1 MELIHGTHKASK
13 FASQDFITN
22 LPDNVVTNILDRLL
36 LRDAVRTSILSK
48 SWRFKWTMLSQ
59 LLTESDAKKRFS
71 TAFPSLK
78 ALRLSKICLDDGNM
92 LSCAFDMIRS
102 FPNLQTL
109 VITACDQW
117 YAGPPAPVED
127 YNTAGLLQLRSVVF
141 HYMKGSENEV
151 CFLRYLLACS
161 PFLKQIVIHHHWYIK
176 ISSDEK
182 LTFARKLLMLHRASP
197 VAEIEFL

>member
-1 MELIHGTHKASK
+1 
-13 FASQDFITN
+13 
-22 LPDNVVTNILDRLL
+22 
-36 LRDAVRTSILSK
+36 
-48 SWRFKWTMLSQ
+48 
-59 LLTESDAKKRFS
+59 
-71 TAFPSLK
+71 
-78 ALRLSKICLDDGNM
+78 M